1 MSEQRNIRIL
11 LVEDQPLCRLGV
23 RMSLTNSGFGCVLES
38 EAEDV
43 RQAVSF
49 LEEHGTDIDLILLD
63 YALPDGTGKDVIDAV
78 KRLGL
83 DVKIVMLS
91 GEAGGATVKQLMD
104 SGINGFMSKDIR
116 PDEIGAVLASVMQGH
131 DFTNVNTMRLQQ
143 DVKSDMEIL
152 DTLTRREMDI
162 ISLCA
167 AGKSAKQIAEE
178 LNISTHTVENH
189 KDNIFSTIGV
199 DPICF
204 QGWVGQLKT
213 ILHLLSFDS
222 HRENTTFR
230 PYH

>member
-1 MSEQRNIRIL
+1 MGEQRNIRIL

-23 RMSLTNSGFGCVLES
+23 RMALSNSGIGCVLEA

-43 RQAVSF
+43 QTAVAY
-49 LEEHGTDIDLILLD
+49 LEQYGSNLDLILLD
-63 YALPDGTGKDVIDAV
+63 YALRDGTGKDVIDAV

-83 DVKIVMLS
+83 NVKIVMLS
-91 GEAGGATVKQLMD
+91 GEAGGATVKQLLD

-131 DFTNVNTMRLQQ
+131 DFTKMNTMHLQQ
-143 DVKSDMEIL
+143 DVKSDMELL

-178 LNISTHTVENH
+178 LNISVHTVENH
-189 KDNIFSTIGV
+189 KDKIFSKLGV
-199 DPICF
+199 KSTSELILYAF
-204 QGWVGQLKT
+204 RVGLV
-213 ILHLLSFDS
+213 S
-222 HRENTTFR
+222 
-230 PYH
+230 

>member
-1 MSEQRNIRIL
+1 M
-11 LVEDQPLCRLGV
+11 VEDQPLCRLGV
-23 RMSLTNSGFGCVLES
+23 RMSLANSGFGCVLEA

-43 RQAVSF
+43 RQAIAY
-49 LEEHGTDIDLILLD
+49 LEQYGQNLDLILLD

-91 GEAGGATVKQLMD
+91 GEVGGATIQQLLD

-131 DFTNVNTMRLQQ
+131 DFNNVNTMRLQQ

-152 DTLTRREMDI
+152 NTLTRREMDI

-167 AGKSAKQIAEE
+167 AGKTAKQIAEE
-178 LNISTHTVENH
+178 LNISAHTVENH
-189 KDNIFSTIGV
+189 KDSIFNKIGV
-199 DPICF
+199 KSTSELILYAF
-204 QGWVGQLKT
+204 RVGLV
-213 ILHLLSFDS
+213 S
-222 HRENTTFR
+222 
-230 PYH
+230 

>member
-1 MSEQRNIRIL
+1 MTGSRSIRIL

-23 RMSLTNSGFGCVLES
+23 RMSLANSGLGCVLEA

-43 RQAVSF
+43 QQAVAY
-49 LEEHGTDIDLILLD
+49 LEQYGRNLDLILLD

-91 GEAGGATVKQLMD
+91 GEAGGATVKQLLD

-116 PDEIGAVLASVMQGH
+116 PEEIGTVLVSVMQGH
-131 DFTNVNTMRLQQ
+131 NFANMNTMRLPQ
-143 DVKSDMEIL
+143 DVKSDMEVL
-152 DTLTRREMDI
+152 ETLTRREMDI

-178 LNISTHTVENH
+178 LNISVHTVENH
-189 KDNIFSTIGV
+189 KDKIFSKLGV
-199 DPICF
+199 KSTSELILYAF
-204 QGWVGQLKT
+204 RVGLV
-213 ILHLLSFDS
+213 S
-222 HRENTTFR
+222 
-230 PYH
+230 

>member
-1 MSEQRNIRIL
+1 MGEQRNIRIL

-23 RMSLTNSGFGCVLES
+23 RMALSNSGFGCVLEA

-43 RQAVSF
+43 QTAVAY
-49 LEEHGTDIDLILLD
+49 LEQYGSNLDLILLD

-83 DVKIVMLS
+83 NVKIVMLS
-91 GEAGGATVKQLMD
+91 GEAGGATVKQLLD

-131 DFTNVNTMRLQQ
+131 DFTKMNTMHLQQ
-143 DVKSDMEIL
+143 DVKSDMELL

-178 LNISTHTVENH
+178 LNISVHTVENH
-189 KDNIFSTIGV
+189 KDKIFSKLGV
-199 DPICF
+199 KSTSELILYAF
-204 QGWVGQLKT
+204 RVGLV
-213 ILHLLSFDS
+213 S
-222 HRENTTFR
+222 
-230 PYH
+230 

>member
-1 MSEQRNIRIL
+1 M
-11 LVEDQPLCRLGV
+11 VEDQPLCRLGV
-23 RMSLTNSGFGCVLES
+23 RMSLANSGFGCVLEA

-43 RQAVSF
+43 RQSIAY
-49 LEEHGTDIDLILLD
+49 LEQYGQNLDLILLD

-91 GEAGGATVKQLMD
+91 GEAGGATIQQLLD

-131 DFTNVNTMRLQQ
+131 DFNNVNTMRLQQ

-152 DTLTRREMDI
+152 NTLTRREMDI

-167 AGKSAKQIAEE
+167 AGKTAKQIAEE
-178 LNISTHTVENH
+178 LNISAHTVENH
-189 KDNIFSTIGV
+189 KDSIFNKIGV
-199 DPICF
+199 KSTSELILYAF
-204 QGWVGQLKT
+204 RVGLV
-213 ILHLLSFDS
+213 S
-222 HRENTTFR
+222 
-230 PYH
+230 

>member
-23 RMSLTNSGFGCVLES
+23 RMSLANSGFGCVLEA

-43 RQAVSF
+43 QTAIAY
-49 LEEHGTDIDLILLD
+49 LEQYGRNLDLVLLD

-91 GEAGGATVKQLMD
+91 GEAGGATVKQLLD

-116 PDEIGAVLASVMQGH
+116 PDEIGAVLASVMKGH
-131 DFTNVNTMRLQQ
+131 DFTNVNTVHLHQ
-143 DVKSDMEIL
+143 DVKSDMDLL

-189 KDNIFSTIGV
+189 KDKIFSKLGIKSTSELILYA
-199 DPICF
+199 F
-204 QGWVGQLKT
+204 RVGLV
-213 ILHLLSFDS
+213 S
-222 HRENTTFR
+222 
-230 PYH
+230 

>member
-1 MSEQRNIRIL
+1 MSESKNIKIL

-23 RMSLTNSGFGCVLES
+23 RMALANSGFGCVLEA

-43 RQAVSF
+43 RQAIAY
-49 LEEHGTDIDLILLD
+49 LEQYGRELDLILLD

-78 KRLGL
+78 KRMGL
-83 DVKIVMLS
+83 DLKIVMLS
-91 GEAGGATVKQLMD
+91 GEAGGATVKQLLD

-152 DTLTRREMDI
+152 ETLTRREMDI

-178 LNISTHTVENH
+178 LNISAHTVENH
-189 KDNIFSTIGV
+189 KDKIFSKLGV
-199 DPICF
+199 KSTSELILYAF
-204 QGWVGQLKT
+204 RVGL
-213 ILHLLSFDS
+213 IS
-222 HRENTTFR
+222 
-230 PYH
+230 